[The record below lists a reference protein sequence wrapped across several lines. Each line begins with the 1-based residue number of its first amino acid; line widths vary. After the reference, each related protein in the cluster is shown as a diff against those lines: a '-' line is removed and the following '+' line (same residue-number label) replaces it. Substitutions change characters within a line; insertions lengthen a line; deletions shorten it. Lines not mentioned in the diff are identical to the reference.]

1 MNPSHH
7 ATPATHR
14 KTAFV
19 LAGGGSLGAVEVGM
33 LRELLAWGETPSF
46 VVGASAGAING
57 AFFAG
62 APTLAGVAR
71 LEAIW
76 VGLRRRDVLP
86 FNLASVVSLLMRRP
100 HLVDSGGLRR
110 LLARHLPYERLEDAA
125 IPIHIVASD
134 MLTGDEVL
142 LSSGTA
148 VDAVLASAA
157 IPGVFP
163 PVRVDGQLLVD
174 GGVANNTPI
183 STAIRLGAE
192 RVIVLSPGCAQAS
205 QQVPPGALGRAMHAL
220 SLLVAR
226 QLHQDAERYA
236 GAVELHI
243 VHGQPL
249 RKRSPYDYTDTA
261 ALIDSAAEATRR
273 WLEEGGLAHGRR
285 RRAELHAVPTTVQM
299 PAPLPHGAVKTYPQ
313 AAYG

>member
-1 MNPSHH
+1 MNPNKHP
-7 ATPATHR
+7 TATHG

-62 APTLAGVAR
+62 TPTLEGVAR

-76 VGLRRRDVLP
+76 VGLKRQDVLP
-86 FNLASVVSLLMRRP
+86 FNLSSLLGLLTRRP
-100 HLVDSGGLRR
+100 HLVDPGGLRR
-110 LLARHLPYERLEDAA
+110 LLERHLPCARLEDAA

-142 LSSGTA
+142 LSSGAA

-163 PVRVDGQLLVD
+163 PVRVNGQLLVD

-183 STAIRLGAE
+183 STAIRLGAT
-192 RVIVLSPGCAQAS
+192 RVVVLSAGFACTA
-205 QQVPPGALGRAMHAL
+205 QQVPTGAVGRAMHAL

-226 QLHQDAERYA
+226 QLHHDAERYA
-236 GAVELHI
+236 STVELHI
-243 VHGQPL
+243 VPSPP
-249 RKRSPYDYTDTA
+249 RNKRSPYDYSDART
-261 ALIDSAAEATRR
+261 LIDSAARATRG
-273 WLEEGGLAHGRR
+273 WLEWGGLGPRTG
-285 RRAELHAVPTTVQM
+285 VPPDRTVQLRPSRNA
-299 PAPLPHGAVKTYPQ
+299 PAPHPQPTLNWARSAAV
-313 AAYG
+313 